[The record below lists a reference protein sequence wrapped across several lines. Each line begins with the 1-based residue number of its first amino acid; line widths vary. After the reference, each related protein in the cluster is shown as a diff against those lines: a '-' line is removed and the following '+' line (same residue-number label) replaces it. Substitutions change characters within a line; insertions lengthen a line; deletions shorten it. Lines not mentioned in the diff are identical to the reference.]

1 MFISKEVFGLNE
13 KQMNVSNKEVEDMF
27 KKEIEPI
34 EFTIEEKRY
43 NYKLFVTTRQLE
55 ENELKVAIQF
65 IQGLKKV
72 NNYFREN
79 NKEKIMDIIDLATS
93 LIDLKNHD
101 NDHDNENENIKK
113 ICNLIKNI
121 AMTILED
128 TTYVQEIVGLYEL
141 NLLIETFLNK

>member
-1 MFISKEVFGLNE
+1 
-13 KQMNVSNKEVEDMF
+13 
-27 KKEIEPI
+27 
-34 EFTIEEKRY
+34 
-43 NYKLFVTTRQLE
+43 
-55 ENELKVAIQF
+55 
-65 IQGLKKV
+65 
-72 NNYFREN
+72 
-79 NKEKIMDIIDLATS
+79 MDIIDLATS

-101 NDHDNENENIKK
+101 NDNENIKK

>member
-27 KKEIEPI
+27 KKEIEPL
-34 EFTIEEKRY
+34 EFTIEDKKY

-79 NKEKIMDIIDLATS
+79 NKEKIMDIIDLAIS

-101 NDHDNENENIKK
+101 NENIKK

-121 AMTILED
+121 AMKILED
-128 TTYVQEIVGLYEL
+128 TTYIQEIVGLYEL